1 MVVDLY
7 ITLLYNHFLH
17 AADDTT
23 KLNTPGNLYFL
34 LLIPPLVGVGVTV
47 VGLILAKICKKK
59 AEQSNMPDRVEVATQ
74 LPTSKER
81 CV

>member
-34 LLIPPLVGVGVTV
+34 LLIPPLV